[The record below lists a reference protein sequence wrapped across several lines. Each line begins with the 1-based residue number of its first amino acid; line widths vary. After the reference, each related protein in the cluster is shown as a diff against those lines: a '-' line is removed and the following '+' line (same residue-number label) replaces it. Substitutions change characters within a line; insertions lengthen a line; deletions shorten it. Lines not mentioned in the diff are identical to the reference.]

1 MELTR
6 TSAAEIEYWP
16 TVDPTAVEGSRDQL
30 LDAYR
35 AVRDE
40 LERRIQRRFEAQSA
54 SDV

>member
-6 TSAAEIEYWP
+6 VQAVEVEYWP
-16 TVDPTAVEGSRDQL
+16 TQDPTAFEGSREQL

-40 LERRIQRRFEAQSA
+40 LQARIEARFAVDRA
-54 SDV
+54 AD